1 MFKLL
6 LTGLFFC
13 STALSVM
20 AQLKLVAVPDKII
33 IHPQETLQLQFVAEG
48 ISRADEFTAPVF
60 RNFERIGNV
69 IESNGWTWVN
79 GSLTEYVSYTYL
91 LRPKVKG
98 KLAIQSAV
106 MKVKGKM
113 YASQPV
119 TIQVTDAVTVNGS
132 ATANVREEK
141 PDYYLLPN
149 EDAKEKIKKN
159 LFVRAEVDKQS
170 CYEGEALLATFKL
183 YTRLDSESKIVKR
196 PSFNGFSVIDLEEP
210 EAGLFTKERVN
221 GKLYNCYLIRK
232 VQLFPLQSGE
242 VVIEPVEI
250 VNSVRLIRAPVKDG
264 REWMDALSNEEQ
276 KNVLEKNLFRE
287 ELTLTTPAI
296 KINVKELPDKK
307 PESFNGAIGS
317 FSMRTTILKNAFG
330 ANENGVLQIEVKG
343 SGNIHLLN
351 APSINWSAGI
361 QAYEPKVKEE
371 LNKLTTP
378 LSGVKI
384 FEIPFSAAKGV
395 YQLPPVVFSFF
406 DAVSKTYRTVTGDS
420 LHFSVTEAAEKKRTN
435 LYSPQEK
442 IEVSNNNTWYLWCAG
457 IAAILALLAFFA
469 FRQRRTYKLA
479 VQPQPE
485 TERTP
490 LQPAMDFISAAA
502 ASKNSVHMR
511 QFYSLLPDGLI
522 EFFIDRLELHQTKI
536 STAAITDLLRQKAMY
551 KEADQ
556 WVSIVNRC
564 EEAVFSPIELD
575 ISKDELLQDAAL
587 LMQHVDEKLYR

>member
-13 STALSVM
+13 STALSVK

-33 IHPQETLQLQFVAEG
+33 IHPHETLQLQFVAEG

-98 KLAIQSAV
+98 KLAIASAV

-210 EAGLFTKERVN
+210 EAGLFTKEMVN

-232 VQLFPLQSGE
+232 VQLFPLQNGE

-317 FSMRTTILKNAFG
+317 FSMRTTILKNAFS

-420 LHFSVTEAAEKKRTN
+420 LHFSVTEAAGKKRTN

-469 FRQRRTYKLA
+469 FRQRRTSKVA

-485 TERTP
+485 TEPTP

-587 LMQHVDEKLYR
+587 LMEHVDEKLYR